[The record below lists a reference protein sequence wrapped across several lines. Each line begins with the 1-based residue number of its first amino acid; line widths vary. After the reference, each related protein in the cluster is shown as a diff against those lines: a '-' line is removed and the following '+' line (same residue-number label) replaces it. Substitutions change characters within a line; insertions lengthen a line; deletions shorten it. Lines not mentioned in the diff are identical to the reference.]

1 MPGCPRRN
9 VLPQLV
15 HLFAFT
21 NKRRW
26 TPPHDFFQGIFLP
39 QNAIAPRN
47 TLFSLVLP
55 VPPVN
60 CPPLPFCSGSFWFTL
75 TALLCRKDPSEE
87 EDQKKKRQEKE
98 KWCTTESVP
107 GGNERRPDQHG
118 ALLAMSVTRA
128 TVPESVK
135 KGREPHGARNF
146 FPDEKYSNRI
156 NPPKPRRRRRDLE
169 RNADRK
175 SVV

>member
-1 MPGCPRRN
+1 MIHFWCSHKHTHSNTHTHTHPSRPSLTLTTRS
-9 VLPQLV
+9 LPLSTMSLSLPLPLA

-87 EDQKKKRQEKE
+87 EDQKKNAKK
-98 KWCTTESVP
+98 KK
-107 GGNERRPDQHG
+107 NG
-118 ALLAMSVTRA
+118 A
-128 TVPESVK
+128 P
-135 KGREPHGARNF
+135 RNRS
-146 FPDEKYSNRI
+146 PAGTKDGRI
-156 NPPKPRRRRRDLE
+156 NTAHSSRCP
-169 RNADRK
+169 
-175 SVV
+175 

>member
-9 VLPQLV
+9 VLTDQQLV

-47 TLFSLVLP
+47 THFSLVLP
-55 VPPVN
+55 VPPEN
-60 CPPLPFCSGSFWFTL
+60 CPPLPLCSGWFWCTL

-87 EDQKKKRQEKE
+87 EDQQKKTPRKRKM
-98 KWCTTESVP
+98 VH
-107 GGNERRPDQHG
+107 HG
-118 ALLAMSVTRA
+118 I
-128 TVPESVK
+128 
-135 KGREPHGARNF
+135 G
-146 FPDEKYSNRI
+146 
-156 NPPKPRRRRRDLE
+156 PRREQTTSGSTRRTPRDV
-169 RNADRK
+169 RNASDSSGIREK
-175 SVV
+175 GKRTARREEKFSR